1 MGDEKKTK
9 AQLITELEELRSRL
23 NQESVSADGETDD
36 ERNMRKEL
44 RAEIKFIG
52 DFGLIQAQGINLSEG
67 GICFEV
73 EGKIPFE
80 MEFELEGETHE
91 HRANLVWMSQVEQG
105 RCQLGFA
112 FVPPATTETSGL
124 LWLYK
129 ELKDWN
135 DPGGEEQQS

>member
-9 AQLITELEELRSRL
+9 AQLIAELVELRSRL
-23 NQESVSADGETDD
+23 TEDSVVEAEDADD
-36 ERNMRKEL
+36 RNGRKEL
-44 RAEIKFIG
+44 EAEIKFIG

-80 MEFELEGETHE
+80 MEFEIEGETHE

-135 DPGGEEQQS
+135 EPEGEEK

>member
-1 MGDEKKTK
+1 MG
-9 AQLITELEELRSRL
+9 
-23 NQESVSADGETDD
+23 
-36 ERNMRKEL
+36 L

-80 MEFELEGETHE
+80 MEFEIDGETHE
-91 HRANLVWMSQVEQG
+91 HRANLIWLSQVG
-105 RCQLGFA
+105 KDRSQLGFS
-112 FVPPATTETSGL
+112 FVPPASSETSGL

-129 ELKDWN
+129 ELRELNELN
-135 DPGGEEQQS
+135 DEP